1 MPTTIDWPA
10 SLRPASVDW
19 GLVVPQR
26 LGRSSFDGSAQAQVM
41 GAPRWA
47 FTINTGFIRR
57 TEVPVWEALIDQLQG
72 MTNRLRVWD
81 WRREAPLGVATGTP
95 TVRVA
100 GTGTSLAT
108 QGWTPSITGM
118 LLPGSYMG
126 INGELKRLTAQMD
139 TNGSG
144 WGTINF
150 QPPMRASAPVGAAI
164 TLVKPTALFVMTTE
178 RPTFVQEGARFKPVT
193 LGFEEDPS

>member
-10 SLRPASVDW
+10 SIRPESVEW

-26 LGRSSFDGSAQAQVM
+26 LGRSTFDGSAQAQVM

-47 FTINTGFIRR
+47 FTISSGHIRR
-57 TEVPVWEALIDQLQG
+57 ADLPTWEALVDQLQG

-100 GTGTSLAT
+100 GTGTTLAT
-108 QGWTPSITGM
+108 QGWTASTTGM

-126 INGELKRLTAQMD
+126 INGELKRLTVQMNSD
-139 TNGSG
+139 GSG
-144 WGTINF
+144 WGTVTF
-150 QPPMRASAPVGAAI
+150 QPPMRASAPVGTPI
-164 TLVKPTALFVMTTE
+164 VLVKPTALFVMTSE
-178 RPTFVQEGARFKPVT
+178 RPAFVQEGARFKPVT
-193 LGFEEDPS
+193 LSFEEDPS